1 MRICSKN
8 LQHCRRCGKIFCD
21 RCSSHRAVIDP
32 ENVVRDPSGYDSV
45 SSSSSSMHRV
55 CSACHEILSGN
66 VPGKFQAL
74 HNTSMERIEVPQNH
88 LAVPNSPREVN
99 SQISDLSE

>member
-1 MRICSKN
+1 M
-8 LQHCRRCGKIFCD
+8 
-21 RCSSHRAVIDP
+21 IDP
-32 ENVVRDPSGYDSV
+32 EDVIRDPMGYDASL
-45 SSSSSSMHRV
+45 SPSSSMHRV
-55 CSACHEILSGN
+55 CTACHEILSGN

-74 HNTSMERIEVPQNH
+74 RTASMERIEVSQNH